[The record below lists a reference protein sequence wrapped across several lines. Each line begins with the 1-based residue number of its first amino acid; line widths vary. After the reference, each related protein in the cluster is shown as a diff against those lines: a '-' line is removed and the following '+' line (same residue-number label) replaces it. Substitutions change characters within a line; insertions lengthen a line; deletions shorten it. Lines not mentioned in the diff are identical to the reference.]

1 MRVLDALLL
10 TKYVFKDGECKTAV
24 SSKRM
29 QTYILW
35 SLDLEQLRTGSVT
48 QKASLS
54 KDWPLLLSPQDF
66 LTFDYFP
73 SALGWYEAAVIITD
87 LSVLVQQ
94 CQICTMLRMNQVG
107 PSWTMRDF
115 AV

>member
-1 MRVLDALLL
+1 MRVLGALLL
-10 TKYVFKDGECKTAV
+10 TKYVFKGGECKTAV

-94 CQICTMLRMNQVG
+94 CQIFTTLRMNQVG
-107 PSWTMRDF
+107 PSWTVRDF